1 MLSLTRL
8 SYGHTAKMAARRWLS
23 EAGCEENGARRTV
36 RGERCEENGARRTV
50 RGEHACRRTCVRA
63 DRQVCVQTDR
73 CACRRTDRLA
83 DMRADGQT
91 GLQTCVQTD
100 RHVALAQTDRHAQEV
115 TAGHCI
121 HARLLLPL
129 TTLNAAADRRGEGRG
144 TEGARGGRGGGGFLR
159 EGCIWMHLD
168 AFGCI
173 WMHLTQ
179 PGRDAGHVC

>member
-1 MLSLTRL
+1 MTVSLSVLAAFSSADAVTDSPVIR
-8 SYGHTAKMAARRWLS
+8 SHSEDGCAKLAERSWL
-23 EAGCEENGARRTV
+23 
-36 RGERCEENGARRTV
+36 RGERCDESM
-50 RGEHACRRTCVRA
+50 RA
-63 DRQVCVQTDR
+63 DGHACVQTDR

-91 GLQTCVQTD
+91 CGTSTDRQTC
-100 RHVALAQTDRHAQEV
+100 AG
-115 TAGHCI
+115 GHCI

-144 TEGARGGRGGGGFLR
+144 TEEDRGGRGGGGFMR

-173 WMHLTQ
+173 WMHLDAFDSAWQGCGSRVLTRHVI
-179 PGRDAGHVC
+179 RDVPQVPTM

>member
-23 EAGCEENGARRTV
+23 EAGCEENGAM
-36 RGERCEENGARRTV
+36 
-50 RGEHACRRTCVRA
+50 RA
-63 DRQVCVQTDR
+63 CVQTDMR
-73 CACRRTDRLA
+73 ACRQTGV
-83 DMRADGQT
+83 RADGQT

-144 TEGARGGRGGGGFLR
+144 TEEDRGGRGGGGFLR

-168 AFGCI
+168 AFDSAWQGCGSRV
-173 WMHLTQ
+173 LTRHVI
-179 PGRDAGHVC
+179 RDVPQVPTM

>member
-1 MLSLTRL
+1 M
-8 SYGHTAKMAARRWLS
+8 
-23 EAGCEENGARRTV
+23 RTV
-36 RGERCEENGARRTV
+36 RGERRDENGAM
-50 RGEHACRRTCVRA
+50 RA
-63 DRQVCVQTDR
+63 CVQTDMR
-73 CACRRTDRLA
+73 ACRQTGV
-83 DMRADGQT
+83 RADGQT

-173 WMHLTQ
+173 
-179 PGRDAGHVC
+179 

>member
-1 MLSLTRL
+1 M
-8 SYGHTAKMAARRWLS
+8 
-23 EAGCEENGARRTV
+23 RTV
-36 RGERCEENGARRTV
+36 RGERRDENGAM
-50 RGEHACRRTCVRA
+50 RA
-63 DRQVCVQTDR
+63 CVQTDMR
-73 CACRRTDRLA
+73 ACRQTGV
-83 DMRADGQT
+83 RADGQT

-173 WMHLTQ
+173 WMHLDAFDSAWQGCGSRVLTRHVI
-179 PGRDAGHVC
+179 RDVPQVPTM